1 MCTKPLIRAETFE
14 SYINKK
20 GQKSYK
26 VEWLQREQYD
36 KGQIPRMKYRRINE
50 IPCGKCIECRLNY
63 SREWAT
69 RCMLEL
75 NYGYNGDKYPD
86 GTAWFL
92 TITYKD
98 EYLKTHKTVNTET
111 GETYEGISLCKEDIQ
126 KFWKRLRKKYPQMQ
140 LKYIECGEYGSRTL
154 RPHYHAIVYGL
165 PLPMETFKKI
175 GMNNLNQ
182 PIWQCDELNNVWGMG
197 FVTIGRVTWESSAYV
212 ARYTLKKSTGAKYD
226 KNWYMMQGLIP
237 EFITMSQGIA
247 KSYFNTNLEKIYN
260 TDTVPIV
267 NKKSGANVKPPKSYD
282 RMLKEIDPEL
292 YEKIKHER
300 ELSGKNQEMLLRQQ
314 TNLTP
319 EERRII
325 SETRMKEVL
334 KDIRMEV

>member
-26 VEWLQREQYD
+26 VEWLQRDQYD
-36 KGQIPRMKYRRINE
+36 NNQIPRMKYRRINA

-69 RCMLEL
+69 RCILEL
-75 NYGYNGDKYPD
+75 NYGYNGTKYPD

-92 TITYKD
+92 TLTYQD
-98 EYLKTHKTVNTET
+98 EYLKTHRTVNTET

-140 LKYIECGEYGSRTL
+140 IKYIECGEYGSQTQ

-165 PLPMETFKKI
+165 PLPMETFKKV
-175 GMNNLNQ
+175 GLNNLHQ
-182 PIWQCDELNNVWGMG
+182 PIWQCDELNEVWAMG
-197 FVTIGRVTWESSAYV
+197 FITIGRVTWESAAYV
-212 ARYTLKKSTGAKYD
+212 ARYTLKKSLGAKND
-226 KNWYMMQGLIP
+226 KNWYMMQGIIP
-237 EFITMSQGIA
+237 EFITMSQGIG
-247 KSYFNTNLEKIYN
+247 KTYFETNLDKIYN

-282 RMLKEIDPEL
+282 RMLKEIDPKL

-300 ELSGKNQEMLLRQQ
+300 ELSGENQEILKQQQ

-325 SETRMKEVL
+325 SEARMKQIM
-334 KDIRMEV
+334 KDIRIEV